1 MVRYI
6 TLQHNI
12 GGNMKVVKIVL
23 SAEAKKH
30 LEDLQHNGSGL
41 MRERSLAILHCSVGK
56 KILWIAHAL
65 NRRPL
70 TVRNWIDA
78 YLKNGI
84 EGLKRAYSP
93 GRPSFRRSH
102 LKPRLEKYLELS
114 PRDYGWGEDI
124 WTTQIINAQF
134 EKEIGRKFGT
144 STISRLLKDAG
155 YTFKRA
161 KKTTSVAAPSKV
173 EKLERVQEIAK
184 QILEFKA
191 DDEVEV
197 VFLDESHFSTDPY
210 VVRGWHKKG
219 VPFFPPDTQKAG
231 KPLGLWCIRAGN
243 REFLLEER
251 TTK

>member
-1 MVRYI
+1 
-6 TLQHNI
+6 
-12 GGNMKVVKIVL
+12 MKVVKIIL
-23 SAEAKKH
+23 STDAKNK

-41 MRERSLAILHCSVGK
+41 MRERSLAVLHCAAGK

-70 TVRNWIDA
+70 TISSWIDG
-78 YLKNGI
+78 YQKSGI

-93 GRPSFRRSH
+93 GRPSFRGLQ
-102 LKPRLEKYLELS
+102 LKPRLDEYLEHS

-134 EKEIGRKFGT
+134 EKEFGRKFGN
-144 STISRLLKDAG
+144 STLSRLLKDAG

-161 KKTTSVAAPSKV
+161 KKTTSVAAPSKA
-173 EKLERVQEIAK
+173 EKLERVQNLAK

-219 VPFFPPDTQKAG
+219 VPFFPANTRKTG
-231 KPLGLWCIRAGN
+231 KPFGIWRIRAGK

-251 TTK
+251 T